1 MSVLKMKG
9 KRTYKKQLLLYFA
22 GVFTVFAALIVLFQL
37 SSERRYK
44 KEILRSRLAV
54 YADVIARADD
64 CLDVLPLLPS
74 ELRVTVVA
82 KDGKVVFDSRAD
94 ADTLDNHLMRPEVQ
108 QSVAGSEGFSIRES
122 DTTGLPYFYF
132 AKSYDGTIIRVALP
146 YEVDVKRFFQPD
158 TLFLILVFSLF
169 VVALF
174 SLIFLAD
181 HFGEGISR
189 LHSLAEAAEKEAVD
203 YDSISFPDSELGD
216 IGEKMLESYRRLESS
231 NRMIA
236 LEKERLLL
244 HIHYYEGGIAIFSPD
259 REKQYANYRFIQF
272 VNTLLDRPTPDIA
285 DIWKSP
291 VFAPL
296 YEFLDLSVPVKT
308 DYPPVFRF
316 KHAKGGRNY
325 DIQMLI
331 YPDNGFEITINDV
344 TAAEKNKDMKQQ
356 MTNNIAHE
364 LRTPVSSIRGYL
376 ETLVS
381 CPGISEDRRQV
392 FIDRAYA
399 QSLRLSDLIRDIA
412 LITKI
417 EEAPEQLQKE
427 KVNLRSVAE
436 EVFEEFRTMIDDRNV
451 VVENLL
457 EDNLAV
463 IGNMTLIYSIFRNLV
478 ENSLKYAGE
487 GVRIHLEC
495 YAKNDGHY
503 HFTYYDTGNGV
514 SEEHLSRIFERF
526 YRVSEGRT
534 RDAGGSG
541 LGLSIVRNAI
551 AFHGGD
557 IRAVN
562 RKEGGLEFIF
572 SLKVS

>member
-1 MSVLKMKG
+1 MHRKW
-9 KRTYKKQLLLYFA
+9 TYKKQLLLYFA
-22 GVFTVFAALIVLFQL
+22 GVFTVFAALIVIFQL

-44 KEILRSRLAV
+44 EEILQSRLSV
-54 YADVIARADD
+54 YSDIIAQTERYR
-64 CLDVLPLLPS
+64 DVLSLLPS
-74 ELRVTVVA
+74 DLRVTVMH
-82 KDGKVVFDSRAD
+82 KDGNVVFDSRAD
-94 ADTLDNHLMRPEVQ
+94 ADSLDNHIMRPEVQ
-108 QSVAGSEGFSIRES
+108 MAIMSSEGFAVRVS
-122 DTTGLPYFYF
+122 DTTGMPYFYF
-132 AKSYDGTIIRVALP
+132 AKSYGGFLVRVALP

-158 TLFLILVFSLF
+158 TFFLILVFSLF

-189 LHSLAEAAEKEAVD
+189 LHSFAEAAEKGAVD
-203 YDSISFPDSELGD
+203 YDRITFPDSELGA
-216 IGEKMLESYRRLESS
+216 IGEKMLESYRRLERS
-231 NRMIA
+231 NNMIV

-244 HIHYYEGGIAIFSPD
+244 HIHYYDGGIAIFTPD
-259 REKQYANYRFIQF
+259 REKQYANYKFIQF
-272 VNTLLDRPTPDIA
+272 VNTLLDRPTPDIG

-296 YEFLDLSVPVKT
+296 YEFLDHSTPVKT
-308 DYPPVFRF
+308 DMPPVFRF

-344 TAAEKNKDMKQQ
+344 TETEKNRNMKQQ

-364 LRTPVSSIRGYL
+364 LRTPVSSVRGYL
-376 ETLVS
+376 ETLIS
-381 CPGISEDRRQV
+381 CPDVPEARRQV

-399 QSLRLSDLIRDIA
+399 QTLRLSDLIRDIA

-427 KVNLRSVAE
+427 KVSLKSVSDE
-436 EVFEEFRTMIDDRNV
+436 IFEEFRESLQAKGIT
-451 VVENLL
+451 VENMLSDDL
-457 EDNLAV
+457 V
-463 IGNMTLIYSIFRNLV
+463 IRGNASLIYAIFRNLV
-478 ENSLKYAGE
+478 ENSIKYAGE
-487 GVRIHLEC
+487 NIRIHLEC
-495 YAKNDGHY
+495 YARSDDHY
-503 HFTYYDTGNGV
+503 HFTYYDTGKGV
-514 SEEHLSRIFERF
+514 SEDHLPRIFERF

-562 RKEGGLEFIF
+562 RREGGLEFIF
-572 SLKVS
+572 SLSKI

>member
-1 MSVLKMKG
+1 MHRKW
-9 KRTYKKQLLLYFA
+9 TYKKQLLLYFA
-22 GVFTVFAALIVLFQL
+22 GVFTVFAALIVIFQL

-44 KEILRSRLAV
+44 EEILQSRLSV
-54 YADVIARADD
+54 YSDIIAQTERYR
-64 CLDVLPLLPS
+64 DVLSLLPS
-74 ELRVTVVA
+74 DLRVTVMH
-82 KDGKVVFDSRAD
+82 KDGNVVFDSRAD
-94 ADTLDNHLMRPEVQ
+94 ADSLDNHIMRPEVQ
-108 QSVAGSEGFSIRES
+108 MAIMSSEGFAVRVS
-122 DTTGLPYFYF
+122 DTTGMPYFYF
-132 AKSYDGTIIRVALP
+132 AKSYGGFLVRVALP

-158 TLFLILVFSLF
+158 TFFLILVFSLF

-189 LHSLAEAAEKEAVD
+189 LHSFAEAAEKGAVD
-203 YDSISFPDSELGD
+203 YDRITFPDSELGA
-216 IGEKMLESYRRLESS
+216 IGEKMLESYRRLERS
-231 NRMIA
+231 NNMIA

-244 HIHYYEGGIAIFSPD
+244 HIHYYDGGIAIFTPD
-259 REKQYANYRFIQF
+259 REKQYANYKFIQF
-272 VNTLLDRPTPDIA
+272 VNTLLDRPTPDIG

-296 YEFLDLSVPVKT
+296 YEFLDHSTPVKT
-308 DYPPVFRF
+308 DMPPVFRF

-344 TAAEKNKDMKQQ
+344 TETEKNRNMKQQ

-364 LRTPVSSIRGYL
+364 LRTPVSSVRGYL
-376 ETLVS
+376 ETLIS
-381 CPGISEDRRQV
+381 CPDVPEARRQV

-399 QSLRLSDLIRDIA
+399 QTLRLSDLIRDIA

-427 KVNLRSVAE
+427 KVSLKSVSDE
-436 EVFEEFRTMIDDRNV
+436 IFEEFRESLQAKGIT
-451 VVENLL
+451 VENMLSDDL
-457 EDNLAV
+457 V
-463 IGNMTLIYSIFRNLV
+463 IRGNASLIYAVFRNLV
-478 ENSLKYAGE
+478 ENSIKYAGE
-487 GVRIHLEC
+487 NIRIHLEC
-495 YAKNDGHY
+495 YARSDDHY
-503 HFTYYDTGNGV
+503 HFTYYDTGKGV
-514 SEEHLSRIFERF
+514 SEDHLPRIFERF

-562 RKEGGLEFIF
+562 RREGGLEFIF
-572 SLKVS
+572 SLSKI

>member
-1 MSVLKMKG
+1 MHRKW
-9 KRTYKKQLLLYFA
+9 TYKKQLLLYFA
-22 GVFTVFAALIVLFQL
+22 GVFTVFAALIVIFQL

-44 KEILRSRLAV
+44 EEILQSRLSV
-54 YADVIARADD
+54 YSDIIAQTERYR
-64 CLDVLPLLPS
+64 DVLSLLPS
-74 ELRVTVVA
+74 DLRVTVMH
-82 KDGKVVFDSRAD
+82 KDGNVIFDSRAD
-94 ADTLDNHLMRPEVQ
+94 ADSLDNHIMRPEVQ
-108 QSVAGSEGFSIRES
+108 MAIMSSEGFAVRVS
-122 DTTGLPYFYF
+122 DTTGMPYFYF
-132 AKSYDGTIIRVALP
+132 AKSYGGFLVRVALP

-158 TLFLILVFSLF
+158 TFFLILVFSLF

-189 LHSLAEAAEKEAVD
+189 LHSFAEAAEKGAVD
-203 YDSISFPDSELGD
+203 YDRITFPDSELGA
-216 IGEKMLESYRRLESS
+216 IGEKMLESYRRLERS
-231 NRMIA
+231 NNMIA

-244 HIHYYEGGIAIFSPD
+244 HIHYYDGGIAIFTPD
-259 REKQYANYRFIQF
+259 REKQYANYKFIQF
-272 VNTLLDRPTPDIA
+272 VNTLLDRPTPDIG

-296 YEFLDLSVPVKT
+296 YEFLDHSTPVKT
-308 DYPPVFRF
+308 DMPPVFRF

-344 TAAEKNKDMKQQ
+344 TETEKNRNMKQQ

-364 LRTPVSSIRGYL
+364 LRTPVSSVRGYL
-376 ETLVS
+376 ETLIS
-381 CPGISEDRRQV
+381 CPDVPEARRQV

-399 QSLRLSDLIRDIA
+399 QTLRLSDLIRDIA

-427 KVNLRSVAE
+427 KVCLKSVSDE
-436 EVFEEFRTMIDDRNV
+436 IFEEFRESLQAKGIT
-451 VVENLL
+451 VENMLSDDL
-457 EDNLAV
+457 V
-463 IGNMTLIYSIFRNLV
+463 IRGNASLIYAIFRNLV
-478 ENSLKYAGE
+478 ENSIKYAGE
-487 GVRIHLEC
+487 NIRIHLEC
-495 YAKNDGHY
+495 YARSDDHY
-503 HFTYYDTGNGV
+503 HFTYYDTGKGV
-514 SEEHLSRIFERF
+514 SEDHLPRIFERF

-562 RKEGGLEFIF
+562 RREGGLEFIF
-572 SLKVS
+572 SLSKI

>member
-1 MSVLKMKG
+1 MHRKW
-9 KRTYKKQLLLYFA
+9 TYKKQLLLYFA
-22 GVFTVFAALIVLFQL
+22 GVFTVFAALIVIFQL

-44 KEILRSRLAV
+44 EEILQSRLSV
-54 YADVIARADD
+54 YSDIIAQTERYR
-64 CLDVLPLLPS
+64 DVLSLLPS
-74 ELRVTVVA
+74 DLRVTVMH
-82 KDGKVVFDSRAD
+82 KDGNVIFDSRAD
-94 ADTLDNHLMRPEVQ
+94 ADSLDNHIMRPEVQ
-108 QSVAGSEGFSIRES
+108 MAIMSSEGFAVRVS
-122 DTTGLPYFYF
+122 DTTGMPYFYF
-132 AKSYDGTIIRVALP
+132 AKSYGGFLVRVALP

-158 TLFLILVFSLF
+158 TFFLILVFSLF

-189 LHSLAEAAEKEAVD
+189 LHSFAEAAEKGAVD
-203 YDSISFPDSELGD
+203 YDRITFPDSELGA
-216 IGEKMLESYRRLESS
+216 IGEKMLESYRRLERS
-231 NRMIA
+231 NNMIA

-244 HIHYYEGGIAIFSPD
+244 HIHYYDGGIAIFTPD
-259 REKQYANYRFIQF
+259 REKQYANYKFIQF
-272 VNTLLDRPTPDIA
+272 VNTLLDRPTPDIG

-296 YEFLDLSVPVKT
+296 YEFLDHSTPVKT
-308 DYPPVFRF
+308 DMPPVFRF

-344 TAAEKNKDMKQQ
+344 TETEKNRNMKQQ

-364 LRTPVSSIRGYL
+364 LRTPVSSVRGYL
-376 ETLVS
+376 ETLIS
-381 CPGISEDRRQV
+381 CPDVPEARRQV

-399 QSLRLSDLIRDIA
+399 QTLRLSDLIRDIA

-427 KVNLRSVAE
+427 KVCLKSVSDE
-436 EVFEEFRTMIDDRNV
+436 IFEEFRESLQAKGII
-451 VVENLL
+451 VENMLSDDL
-457 EDNLAV
+457 V
-463 IGNMTLIYSIFRNLV
+463 IRGNASLIYAIFRNLV
-478 ENSLKYAGE
+478 ENSIKYAGE
-487 GVRIHLEC
+487 NIRIHLEC
-495 YAKNDGHY
+495 YARSDDHY
-503 HFTYYDTGNGV
+503 HFTYYDTGKGV
-514 SEEHLSRIFERF
+514 SEDHLPRIFERF

-562 RKEGGLEFIF
+562 RREGGLEFIF
-572 SLKVS
+572 SLSKI

>member
-1 MSVLKMKG
+1 MHRKW
-9 KRTYKKQLLLYFA
+9 TYKKQLLLYFA
-22 GVFTVFAALIVLFQL
+22 GVFTVFAALIVIFQL

-44 KEILRSRLAV
+44 EEILQSRLSV
-54 YADVIARADD
+54 YSDIIAQTERYR
-64 CLDVLPLLPS
+64 DVLSLLPS
-74 ELRVTVVA
+74 DLRVTVMH
-82 KDGKVVFDSRAD
+82 KDGNVVFDSRAD
-94 ADTLDNHLMRPEVQ
+94 ADSLDNHIMRPEVQ
-108 QSVAGSEGFSIRES
+108 MAIMSSEGFAVRVS
-122 DTTGLPYFYF
+122 DTTGMPYFYF
-132 AKSYDGTIIRVALP
+132 AKSYGGFLVRVALP

-158 TLFLILVFSLF
+158 TFFLILVFSLF

-189 LHSLAEAAEKEAVD
+189 LHSFAEAAEKGAVD
-203 YDSISFPDSELGD
+203 YDRITFPDSELGA
-216 IGEKMLESYRRLESS
+216 IGEKMLESYRRLERS
-231 NRMIA
+231 NNMIA

-244 HIHYYEGGIAIFSPD
+244 HIHYYDGGIAIFTPN
-259 REKQYANYRFIQF
+259 REKQYANYKFIQF
-272 VNTLLDRPTPDIA
+272 VNTLLDRPTPDIG

-296 YEFLDLSVPVKT
+296 YEFLGHSTPVKT
-308 DYPPVFRF
+308 DMPPVFRF

-325 DIQMLI
+325 DMQMLI

-344 TAAEKNKDMKQQ
+344 TETEKNRNMKQQ

-364 LRTPVSSIRGYL
+364 LRTPVSSVRGYL
-376 ETLVS
+376 ETLIS
-381 CPGISEDRRQV
+381 CPDVPEARRQV

-399 QSLRLSDLIRDIA
+399 QTLRLSDLIRDIA

-427 KVNLRSVAE
+427 KVSLKSVSDE
-436 EVFEEFRTMIDDRNV
+436 IFEEFRESLQAKGIT
-451 VVENLL
+451 VENMLSDDL
-457 EDNLAV
+457 V
-463 IGNMTLIYSIFRNLV
+463 IRGNASLIYAVFRNLV
-478 ENSLKYAGE
+478 ENSIKYAGE
-487 GVRIHLEC
+487 NIRIHLEC
-495 YAKNDGHY
+495 YARSDDHY
-503 HFTYYDTGNGV
+503 HFTYYDTGKGV
-514 SEEHLSRIFERF
+514 SEDHLPRIFERF

-562 RKEGGLEFIF
+562 RREGGLEFIF
-572 SLKVS
+572 SLSKI

>member
-1 MSVLKMKG
+1 MHRKW
-9 KRTYKKQLLLYFA
+9 TYKKQLLLYFA
-22 GVFTVFAALIVLFQL
+22 GVFTVFAALIVIFQL

-44 KEILRSRLAV
+44 EEILQSRLSV
-54 YADVIARADD
+54 YSDIIAQTERYR
-64 CLDVLPLLPS
+64 DVLSLLPS
-74 ELRVTVVA
+74 DLRVTVMH
-82 KDGKVVFDSRAD
+82 KDGNVVFDSRAD
-94 ADTLDNHLMRPEVQ
+94 ADSLDNHIMRPEVQ
-108 QSVAGSEGFSIRES
+108 MAIMSSEGFAVRVS
-122 DTTGLPYFYF
+122 DTTGMPYFYF
-132 AKSYDGTIIRVALP
+132 AKSYGGFLVRVALP

-158 TLFLILVFSLF
+158 TFFLILVFSLF

-189 LHSLAEAAEKEAVD
+189 LHSFAEAAEKGAVD
-203 YDSISFPDSELGD
+203 YDRITFPDSELGA
-216 IGEKMLESYRRLESS
+216 IGEKMLESYRRLERS
-231 NRMIA
+231 NNMIA

-244 HIHYYEGGIAIFSPD
+244 HIHYYDGGIAIFTPD
-259 REKQYANYRFIQF
+259 REKQYANYKFIQF
-272 VNTLLDRPTPDIA
+272 VNTLLDRPTPDIG

-296 YEFLDLSVPVKT
+296 YEFLDHSTPVKT
-308 DYPPVFRF
+308 DMPPVFRF

-344 TAAEKNKDMKQQ
+344 TETEKNRNMKQQ

-364 LRTPVSSIRGYL
+364 LRTPVSSVRGYL
-376 ETLVS
+376 ETLIS
-381 CPGISEDRRQV
+381 CPDVPEARRQV

-399 QSLRLSDLIRDIA
+399 QTLRLSDLIRDIA

-427 KVNLRSVAE
+427 KVYLKSVSDE
-436 EVFEEFRTMIDDRNV
+436 IFEEFRESLQAKGIT
-451 VVENLL
+451 VENMLSDDL
-457 EDNLAV
+457 V
-463 IGNMTLIYSIFRNLV
+463 IRGNASLIYAIFRNLV
-478 ENSLKYAGE
+478 ENSIKYAGE
-487 GVRIHLEC
+487 NIRIHLEC
-495 YAKNDGHY
+495 YARSDDHY
-503 HFTYYDTGNGV
+503 HFTYYDTGKGV
-514 SEEHLSRIFERF
+514 SEDHLPRIFERF

-562 RKEGGLEFIF
+562 RREGGLEFIF
-572 SLKVS
+572 SLSKI

>member
-1 MSVLKMKG
+1 MHRKW
-9 KRTYKKQLLLYFA
+9 TYKKQLLLYFA
-22 GVFTVFAALIVLFQL
+22 GVFTVFAALIVIFQL

-44 KEILRSRLAV
+44 EEILQSRLSV
-54 YADVIARADD
+54 YSDIIAQTERYR
-64 CLDVLPLLPS
+64 DVLSLLPS
-74 ELRVTVVA
+74 DLRVTVMH
-82 KDGKVVFDSRAD
+82 KDGNVVFDSRAD
-94 ADTLDNHLMRPEVQ
+94 ADSLDNHIMRPEVQ
-108 QSVAGSEGFSIRES
+108 MAIMSSEGFAVRVS
-122 DTTGLPYFYF
+122 DTTGMPYFYF
-132 AKSYDGTIIRVALP
+132 AKSYGGFLVRVALP

-158 TLFLILVFSLF
+158 TFFLILVFSLF

-189 LHSLAEAAEKEAVD
+189 LHSFAEAAEKGAVD
-203 YDSISFPDSELGD
+203 YDRITFPDSELGA
-216 IGEKMLESYRRLESS
+216 IGEKMLESYRRLERS
-231 NRMIA
+231 NNMIA
-236 LEKERLLL
+236 LEKERLFL
-244 HIHYYEGGIAIFSPD
+244 HIHYYDGGIAIFTPD
-259 REKQYANYRFIQF
+259 REKQYANYKFIQF
-272 VNTLLDRPTPDIA
+272 VNTLLDRPTPDIG

-296 YEFLDLSVPVKT
+296 YEFLDHSTPVKT
-308 DYPPVFRF
+308 DMPPVFRF

-344 TAAEKNKDMKQQ
+344 TETEKNRNMKQQ

-364 LRTPVSSIRGYL
+364 LRTPVSSVRGYL
-376 ETLVS
+376 ETLIS
-381 CPGISEDRRQV
+381 CPDVPEARRQV

-399 QSLRLSDLIRDIA
+399 QTLRLSDLIRDIA

-427 KVNLRSVAE
+427 KVSLKSVSDE
-436 EVFEEFRTMIDDRNV
+436 IFEEFRESLQAKGIT
-451 VVENLL
+451 VENMLSDDL
-457 EDNLAV
+457 V
-463 IGNMTLIYSIFRNLV
+463 IRGNASLIYAVFRNLV
-478 ENSLKYAGE
+478 ENSIKYAGE
-487 GVRIHLEC
+487 NIRIHLEC
-495 YAKNDGHY
+495 YARSDDHY
-503 HFTYYDTGNGV
+503 HFTYYDTGKGV
-514 SEEHLSRIFERF
+514 SEDHLPRIFERF

-562 RKEGGLEFIF
+562 RREGGLEFIF
-572 SLKVS
+572 SLSKI

>member
-1 MSVLKMKG
+1 MHRKW
-9 KRTYKKQLLLYFA
+9 TYKKQLLLYFA
-22 GVFTVFAALIVLFQL
+22 GVFTVFAALIVIFQL

-44 KEILRSRLAV
+44 EEILQSRLSV
-54 YADVIARADD
+54 YSDIIAQTERYR
-64 CLDVLPLLPS
+64 DVLSLLPS
-74 ELRVTVVA
+74 DLRVTVMH
-82 KDGKVVFDSRAD
+82 KDGNVVFDSRAD
-94 ADTLDNHLMRPEVQ
+94 ADSLDNHIMRPEVQ
-108 QSVAGSEGFSIRES
+108 MAIMSSEGFAVRVS
-122 DTTGLPYFYF
+122 DTTGMPYFYF
-132 AKSYDGTIIRVALP
+132 AKSYGGFLVRVALP
-146 YEVDVKRFFQPD
+146 YEVDVKRLFQPD
-158 TLFLILVFSLF
+158 TFFLILVFSLF

-189 LHSLAEAAEKEAVD
+189 LHSFAEAAEKGAVD
-203 YDSISFPDSELGD
+203 YDRITFPDSELGA
-216 IGEKMLESYRRLESS
+216 IGEKMLESYRRLERS
-231 NRMIA
+231 NNMIA

-244 HIHYYEGGIAIFSPD
+244 HIHYYDGGIAIFTPD
-259 REKQYANYRFIQF
+259 REKQYANYKFIQF
-272 VNTLLDRPTPDIA
+272 VNTLLDRPTPDIG

-296 YEFLDLSVPVKT
+296 YEFLDHSTPVKT
-308 DYPPVFRF
+308 DMPPVFRF

-344 TAAEKNKDMKQQ
+344 TETEKNRNMKQQ

-364 LRTPVSSIRGYL
+364 LRTPVSSVRGYL
-376 ETLVS
+376 ETLIS
-381 CPGISEDRRQV
+381 CPDVPEARRQV

-399 QSLRLSDLIRDIA
+399 QTLRLSDLIRDIA

-427 KVNLRSVAE
+427 KVSLKSVSDE
-436 EVFEEFRTMIDDRNV
+436 IFEEFRESLQAKGIT
-451 VVENLL
+451 VENMLSDDL
-457 EDNLAV
+457 V
-463 IGNMTLIYSIFRNLV
+463 IRGNASLIYAVFRNLV
-478 ENSLKYAGE
+478 ENSIKYAGE
-487 GVRIHLEC
+487 NIRIHLEC
-495 YAKNDGHY
+495 YARSDDHY
-503 HFTYYDTGNGV
+503 HFTYYDTGKGV
-514 SEEHLSRIFERF
+514 SEDHLPRIFERF

-562 RKEGGLEFIF
+562 RREGGLEFIF
-572 SLKVS
+572 SLSKI

>member
-1 MSVLKMKG
+1 MHRKW
-9 KRTYKKQLLLYFA
+9 TYKKQLLLYFA
-22 GVFTVFAALIVLFQL
+22 GVFTVFAALIVIFQL

-44 KEILRSRLAV
+44 EEILQSRLSV
-54 YADVIARADD
+54 YSDIIAQTERYR
-64 CLDVLPLLPS
+64 DVLSLLPS
-74 ELRVTVVA
+74 DLRVTVMH
-82 KDGKVVFDSRAD
+82 KDGNVVFDSRAD
-94 ADTLDNHLMRPEVQ
+94 ADSLDNHIMRPEVQ
-108 QSVAGSEGFSIRES
+108 MAIMSSEGFAVRVS
-122 DTTGLPYFYF
+122 DTTGMPYFYF
-132 AKSYDGTIIRVALP
+132 AKSYGGFLVRVALP

-158 TLFLILVFSLF
+158 TFFLILVFSLF

-189 LHSLAEAAEKEAVD
+189 LHSFAEAAEKGAVD
-203 YDSISFPDSELGD
+203 YDRITFPDSELGA
-216 IGEKMLESYRRLESS
+216 IGEKMLESYRRLERS
-231 NRMIA
+231 NNMIA

-244 HIHYYEGGIAIFSPD
+244 HIHYYDGGIAIFTPA
-259 REKQYANYRFIQF
+259 REKQYANYKFIQF
-272 VNTLLDRPTPDIA
+272 VNTLLDRPTPDIG

-296 YEFLDLSVPVKT
+296 YEFLDHSTPVKT
-308 DYPPVFRF
+308 DMPPVFRF

-344 TAAEKNKDMKQQ
+344 TETEKNRNMKQQ

-364 LRTPVSSIRGYL
+364 LRTPVSSVRGYL
-376 ETLVS
+376 ETLIS
-381 CPGISEDRRQV
+381 CPDVPEARRQV

-399 QSLRLSDLIRDIA
+399 QTLRLSDLIRDIA

-427 KVNLRSVAE
+427 KVSLKSVSDE
-436 EVFEEFRTMIDDRNV
+436 IFEEFRESLQAKGIT
-451 VVENLL
+451 VENMLSDDL
-457 EDNLAV
+457 V
-463 IGNMTLIYSIFRNLV
+463 IRGNASLIYAVFRNLV
-478 ENSLKYAGE
+478 ENSIKYAGE
-487 GVRIHLEC
+487 NIRIHLEC
-495 YAKNDGHY
+495 YARSDDHY
-503 HFTYYDTGNGV
+503 HFTYYDTGKGV
-514 SEEHLSRIFERF
+514 SEDHLPRIFERF

-562 RKEGGLEFIF
+562 RREGGLEFIF
-572 SLKVS
+572 SLSKI